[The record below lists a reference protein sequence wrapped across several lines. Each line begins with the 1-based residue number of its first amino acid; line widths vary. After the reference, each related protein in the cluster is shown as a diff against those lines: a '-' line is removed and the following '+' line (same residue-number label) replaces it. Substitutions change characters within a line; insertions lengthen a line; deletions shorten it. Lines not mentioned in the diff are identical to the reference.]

1 MNVTRLAT
9 PDKPSHLLVVDDDEG
24 LLILMAETLRS
35 EGYVVDTV
43 RSATSARAWLDQHA
57 PDLMFLDLKL
67 PDGNGPALVASL
79 QRDRTTVPFV
89 VVTGQGDEK
98 VAVEVMKQGALD
110 YVMKDTGLLD
120 RLPAVAKR
128 ALHAV
133 AQEQA
138 LRAAQ
143 AEHRRLEREIL
154 AISERERHSIG
165 ADLHDNLGQQL
176 TALEL
181 MCTLAKEDAAPH
193 PELTKR
199 LDLMARMLRET
210 VAQARFLAR
219 GLVPVGSDPDA
230 LQVGLAELAERTN
243 ALGRVRCHFDC
254 PKPVNV
260 GDPYVAGHLYR
271 IAQEAVNNAVKHA
284 RAKHATI
291 RLLLNGHELSLLVED
306 DGAGLA
312 KSRAATREGIGLGV
326 MRHRA
331 NAIGAQLAINSRRGE
346 GVTIRCTL
354 SIPP

>member
-1 MNVTRLAT
+1 
-9 PDKPSHLLVVDDDEG
+9 LVVDDDEG
-24 LLILMAETLRS
+24 LLILMAETLRT
-35 EGYVVDTV
+35 EGYSVTT
-43 RSATSARAWLDQHA
+43 ATSASAARAWLDRHA
-57 PDLMFLDLKL
+57 PELMFLDLKL

-79 QRDRTTVPFV
+79 QRDRPAVPFV

-128 ALHAV
+128 ALKTV
-133 AQEQA
+133 AQENA

-193 PELTKR
+193 PELAKR
-199 LDLMARMLRET
+199 LNLMARMLRET

-219 GLVPVGSDPDA
+219 GLVPVGSEPDA

-243 ALGRVRCHFDC
+243 TLGRLHCRFDC
-254 PKPVNV
+254 PQPVNV
-260 GDPYVAGHLYR
+260 GDPFVAGHLYR

-284 RAKHATI
+284 RARHATI
-291 RLLLNGHELSLLVED
+291 RLHQTGQELELVIED
-306 DGAGLA
+306 DGAGLS
-312 KSRAATREGIGLGV
+312 KNRDVKHDGIGLGV
-326 MRHRA
+326 MKHRA
-331 NAIGAQLAINSRRGE
+331 NAIGAQLAINSRRSE

-354 SIPP
+354 LLSP